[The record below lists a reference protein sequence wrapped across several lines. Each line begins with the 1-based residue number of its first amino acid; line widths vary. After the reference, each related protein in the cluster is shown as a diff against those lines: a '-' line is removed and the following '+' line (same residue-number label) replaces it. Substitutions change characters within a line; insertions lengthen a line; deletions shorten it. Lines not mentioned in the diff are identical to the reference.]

1 MTPHLNYLVQMVQMR
16 GHNIWFQL
24 EGTLSLNY
32 HQLSNLELC
41 DKVGNRPVNMSI
53 DQTSGHYWLK
63 PVISGR
69 LVVDWSIEIT
79 LVSSK
84 VFSISHPLFTGPY

>member
-1 MTPHLNYLVQMVQMR
+1 MFLLRNKKNYLFELSSMPPL
-16 GHNIWFQL
+16 IW
-24 EGTLSLNY
+24 SSVN
-32 HQLSNLELC
+32 
-41 DKVGNRPVNMSI
+41 KVGNRPVNMSI
-53 DQTSGHYWLK
+53 VQTSGHYWLK

-69 LVVDWSIEIT
+69 LVVDWWSIEIT